1 MDRDLVSALMGL
13 VSLGT
18 IIALIIAGFGQIDKE
33 LSKEYTEEVKLY
45 SISTDKEYEGSFVL
59 GSGSIDSQEYI
70 TAYQVTED
78 GGKKY
83 FKMNRDKVTIY
94 DTLNNDE
101 QAYAVIKRVSLGIKE
116 IKLYVPKNTIEKEIN
131 LSLQ

>member
-70 TAYQVTED
+70 TAYQITED

-101 QAYAVIKRVSLGIKE
+101 QAYAVIKRASLGIKE

-131 LSLQ
+131 LSL

>member
-1 MDRDLVSALMGL
+1 MYIAIVA
-13 VSLGT
+13 
-18 IIALIIAGFGQIDKE
+18 ALIWEIVQVNKGFQK
-33 LSKEYTEEVKLY
+33 KTTEEVQLY

-70 TAYQVTED
+70 TAYRVTED

-101 QAYAVIKRVSLGIKE
+101 QAYAMIKRASLGIKE
-116 IKLYVPKNTIEKEIN
+116 IKLYVPKNTIERNLILACNDSLYKKEITYD
-131 LSLQ
+131 SD